1 MVLCGVGGESWTL
14 PETSSSL
21 SPEHDTV
28 HDTALAGF
36 VGAYVKG
43 LLVKYWILVCSAM
56 FFVVSFNGKVAVYKI
71 IYIFLFLSWVA
82 LYQVSDPLPAVDGWT
97 ACVHACMCVC
107 LSVYLLSHP
116 QCP

>member
-1 MVLCGVGGESWTL
+1 MSCRVGGERWIL
-14 PETSSSL
+14 PEAWSSP

-28 HDTALAGF
+28 QDTALAGF

-82 LYQVSDPLPAVDGWT
+82 LYQVSAPLPALAIYG
-97 ACVHACMCVC
+97 
-107 LSVYLLSHP
+107 P
-116 QCP
+116 